1 MQALAPSQQ
10 HHDNSTGSALSSLT
24 HSSPMQGHL
33 TRLFTYL
40 PISDEDGLSPRQLK
54 DSYLEIENVCA
65 ELMSKRL
72 LSERKLSSKKDKIL
86 QFKMLHAKSH
96 ERMISAV
103 ESASQKAK
111 IRNKALLEQAGNL
124 TNVIS
129 HVIGDAATEAALI
142 RAQEAY
148 KRKLTIA
155 LPAYTSA
162 VLLKEQFLGQAHVL
176 KSRASESNVNAQAEQ
191 LFEKAHA
198 NAMGWTQKQ
207 DQMQAQTQR
216 MSSQKG
222 SAQSSVSGTSSESSS
237 YPHIDSDAS
246 TVARVMYADNKH
258 GSLVS
263 PSAGAISV
271 LNKSE
276 NRSQSSSS
284 EDSRMF
290 AYSDSDGKFASN
302 KSSSGSSSSS
312 SHFQQ
317 PSRQYANKH
326 ESMGEESKGLS
337 LDGLS
342 LITASTAQLGTDNK
356 SGVVNTDSIDYSS
369 SQSIFRTQLTYD
381 NSYVADISAS
391 AAGEAQSNVTD
402 PHLDSS
408 LYFAMAGGSSPHA
421 MRAPPNPR
429 VVRGSSS
436 ASGTPN
442 RGVKALSSPIS
453 SSRDAKSS
461 PTLPAN
467 GTSGTGITMTRTKF
481 DNAINSTGRTEQ
493 SKIESRRGNVAPD
506 FSMLFDENEIEA
518 DEVLRRYVQALA
530 CMSSSHSRIGSS
542 VMMHLIYLYCFM
554 QALLMPLIA
563 YLYFRAR
570 LLVKSENVLHCA
582 YFVRS
587 NATFCSTPR
596 TSLSS
601 MFYFNSPLFLLHNQI
616 LFIF

>member
-10 HHDNSTGSALSSLT
+10 HHDNSRGSALSSLT

-33 TRLFTYL
+33 TRLLTYI
-40 PISDEDGLSPRQLK
+40 PISDEDGILPRQLK

-65 ELMSKRL
+65 ELMNKRL

-111 IRNKALLEQAGNL
+111 IRNKALLEHAGNL

-162 VLLKEQFLGQAHVL
+162 VLLKEQFLGQAHVQNPL

-222 SAQSSVSGTSSESSS
+222 SAQSSVSGTISESSTN
-237 YPHIDSDAS
+237 PHIDSDAS

-258 GSLVS
+258 GSLIS

-276 NRSQSSSS
+276 YRSQSSSS
-284 EDSRMF
+284 EDSHMF

-369 SQSIFRTQLTYD
+369 SQSIFRTQLAYD

-408 LYFAMAGGSSPHA
+408 LYFAMAGGSSPHT
-421 MRAPPNPR
+421 MRAPPSPR
-429 VVRGSSS
+429 VLRGSSS

-442 RGVKALSSPIS
+442 RGVKALSSPVS
-453 SSRDAKSS
+453 ASRDAKSS

-467 GTSGTGITMTRTKF
+467 GTSGTGITMTRTKI
-481 DNAINSTGRTEQ
+481 DNAVNSTRRTEQ
-493 SKIESRRGNVAPD
+493 SKIESRRGNVATD

-563 YLYFRAR
+563 
-570 LLVKSENVLHCA
+570 
-582 YFVRS
+582 
-587 NATFCSTPR
+587 
-596 TSLSS
+596 
-601 MFYFNSPLFLLHNQI
+601 
-616 LFIF
+616 